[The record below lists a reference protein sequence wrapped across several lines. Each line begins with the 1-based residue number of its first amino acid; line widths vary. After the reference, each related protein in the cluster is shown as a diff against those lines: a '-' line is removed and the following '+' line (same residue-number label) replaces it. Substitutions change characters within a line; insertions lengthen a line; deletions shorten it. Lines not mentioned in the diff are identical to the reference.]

1 MSSPLSLWQE
11 FALVGLAVVSFFH
24 ALVFRVW
31 SGRGIGADGVFA
43 LAIAALVT
51 VVTVPSVFDT
61 AGARIVEWSPLP
73 EALDAADARTAELA
87 ALPGRLIEGALERL
101 GFGPD
106 TEDAPEV
113 DVEEAPGS
121 ASPDAPDGETG
132 WLAAQIRPSVE
143 GLVALLVRVATAAMA
158 TLVLLLAILLR
169 IVTGLARRLRR
180 IGERLEALEASTSS
194 PAEAAPGRGDG
205 PPDLARV

>member
-11 FALVGLAVVSFFH
+11 FALVGLAVVSFFY
-24 ALVFRVW
+24 AGVFRVW

-101 GFGPD
+101 GFGPK
-106 TEDAPEV
+106 EAPDRD
-113 DVEEAPGS
+113 DVEAAPG
-121 ASPDAPDGETG
+121 AAAPDAPDGEMG
-132 WLAAQIRPSVE
+132 WLNSQVRPSVE
-143 GLVALLVRVATAAMA
+143 GLVALLVRVASAAMA
-158 TLVLLLAILLR
+158 TLVLLVAILLR
-169 IVTGLARRLRR
+169 VVTGLARRLRR
-180 IGERLEALEASTSS
+180 IGERLEALEASKAS
-194 PAEAAPGRGDG
+194 
-205 PPDLARV
+205 